1 MTNTPEHAA
10 EAEGKA
16 TTTDDKPVSIA
27 DAVELEVTHLDGS
40 KETVKVRQILLSK
53 FSQYALLVSWGH
65 QAEMIEL
72 YCDKPKG
79 WADTLTAESAIAV
92 ADKGQEI
99 NLPFFKAWSR
109 HQKKWREAFDPQPKT

>member
-1 MTNTPEHAA
+1 MTDTA
-10 EAEGKA
+10 ETSDASIG
-16 TTTDDKPVSIA
+16 DKLVSIPGGG
-27 DAVELEVTHLDGS
+27 VELEVTHMDGS
-40 KETVKVRQILLSK
+40 KETVSVRQIQLSR
-53 FSQYALLVSWGH
+53 FAQYALLVSWGH

-79 WADTLTAESAIAV
+79 WADTLTPESARAV

-109 HQKKWREAFDPQPKT
+109 HQKKWRDAFADSTKD